1 MASDDLQQMDAFL
14 TPGQL
19 LKAARKAKDLPEKEA
34 EERLNWA
41 PGYVD
46 VIERDD
52 YQALRSPAFARGYVK
67 AYGRL
72 VELDEEQLLATFD
85 QLRDSIEV
93 EQRKRVETRPL
104 QLQSTGMGVV
114 VGLVVLAL
122 LTLALWLWQGGRD
135 TAQDSSAADDLEVG
149 VPAAQATQD
158 IPLKE
163 GNPDTESPV
172 GD

>member
-1 MASDDLQQMDAFL
+1 MQQIDAFV

-19 LKAARKAKDLPEKEA
+19 LKAARKAKKLPEKEA

-85 QLRDSIEV
+85 EMRASTEV

-104 QLQSTGMGVV
+104 QLQRTGMGVV

-122 LTLALWLWQGGRD
+122 LMLALWLWQGGRD
-135 TAQDSSAADDLEVG
+135 TAAQNSAIDEASAELPGLETSADM
-149 VPAAQATQD
+149 Q
-158 IPLKE
+158 LK
-163 GNPDTESPV
+163 DTNHYTEPPV
-172 GD
+172 GEQ